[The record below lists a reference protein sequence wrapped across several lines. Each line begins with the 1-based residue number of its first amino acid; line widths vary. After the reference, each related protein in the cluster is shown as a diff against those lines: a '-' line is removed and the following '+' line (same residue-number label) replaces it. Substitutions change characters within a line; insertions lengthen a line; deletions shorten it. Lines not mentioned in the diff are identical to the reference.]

1 MTGDRG
7 DSGDV
12 AGPADRD
19 GAARLDDETA
29 REFERHRPRLLGI
42 AYRLLGSM
50 WDAEDVVAEALLRW
64 ARTDRA
70 TVREPAAY
78 LTTVVSRLALDQLRS
93 ARATRETYMGPWL
106 PEPALTDDGAL
117 GPLDTVERRESV
129 SLATLHLLERLT
141 PPERAVFVLRE
152 VFDVPY
158 EQVAAVLDVTEP
170 GARQLLRRAR
180 QRIGGDARRSPPDA
194 AEHERLFERFLRA
207 FATGD
212 LDELRD
218 VLAADAVAY
227 SDGGGKVRAVRR
239 PVVGADAIVRFAADL
254 HRRFA
259 VGDVRRVEANGQ
271 PAAVLRVGDL
281 RQVLAVDVRD
291 GRIRAVYGI
300 ANPDKVRYA
309 LDQLARSA

>member
-1 MTGDRG
+1 M
-7 DSGDV
+7 
-12 AGPADRD
+12 
-19 GAARLDDETA
+19 
-29 REFERHRPRLLGI
+29 
-42 AYRLLGSM
+42 
-50 WDAEDVVAEALLRW
+50 VAEALLRW

-70 TVREPAAY
+70 AVREPAAY

-93 ARATRETYMGPWL
+93 ARATRETYVGPWL
-106 PEPALTDDGAL
+106 PEPALTDGGAL

-180 QRIGGDARRSPPDA
+180 ERIGGDTRRFPPDA
-194 AEHERLFERFLRA
+194 DEHERLFERFLRA
-207 FATGD
+207 FTTGD

-227 SDGGGKVRAVRR
+227 SDGGGKVRAARR
-239 PVVGADAIVRFAADL
+239 PIRGADAIVRFAADL
-254 HRRFA
+254 HARFA
-259 VGDVRRVEANGQ
+259 IGDVRDVEVNGQ

-300 ANPDKVRYA
+300 ANPDKLRYA